1 MHDDGRIEL
10 RRVAYDWRAAAQAV
24 RERVGELPARR
35 IEQARFDPPVML
47 RSRQCGCRAS

>member
-1 MHDDGRIEL
+1 MPWDGDHDAAYAVMHDDGRIEL

-35 IEQARFDPPVML
+35 IEQARFDP
-47 RSRQCGCRAS
+47 R